1 MILRRNFKAE
11 HLLQIPISVLFGYFI
26 DLSMVLLTFID
37 LRSYFVQIA
46 GLLCGCVIL
55 GFGVYL
61 EMAADVAML
70 PGESFVRAVAATW
83 NTEFG
88 TTKIVFD
95 VSMTGIAALLSF
107 GYFGGLNGVREGTM
121 IAALLVGSIA
131 RLPGRILTS
140 KAKQEQTE
148 NPVFSSSKP

>member
-1 MILRRNFKAE
+1 M
-11 HLLQIPISVLFGYFI
+11 
-26 DLSMVLLTFID
+26 
-37 LRSYFVQIA
+37 
-46 GLLCGCVIL
+46 IL

-107 GYFGGLNGVREGTM
+107 GYFGGLNGVREGTV

>member
-107 GYFGGLNGVREGTM
+107 GYFGGLNGVREGTV